1 MIEDCTAGLGFS
13 AEELIGIRTALQA
26 GLYAVVTVGLAFS
39 VRLLKRWFEY
49 ER

>member
-1 MIEDCTAGLGFS
+1 MIEDCTAGLGFT

-26 GLYAVVTVGLAFS
+26 GLYAVVTLGLAFTA
-39 VRLLKRWFEY
+39 RLLKRWYDY